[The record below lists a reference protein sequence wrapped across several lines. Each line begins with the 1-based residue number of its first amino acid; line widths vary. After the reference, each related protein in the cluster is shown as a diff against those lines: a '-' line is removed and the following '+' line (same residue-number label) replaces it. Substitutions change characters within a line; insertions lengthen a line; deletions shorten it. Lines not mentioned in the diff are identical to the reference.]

1 MFQVTTATHKLLN
14 LKKRLRGV
22 SGGTSASKTI
32 SILLVL
38 IDYAQRVSNEL
49 ISIVSESF
57 PHLKRGAMR
66 DFINIMEQ
74 HHYFKDEMWN
84 RTDYIYTFETG
95 TRLEFFSA
103 DQPSKVRGPRRD
115 VLFINEANNIPYE
128 AYDQLEVRTKKI
140 VWCDWNPVSEFWW
153 YTDVMPHN
161 DVDFITLTYRDN
173 EALDDAIVNSIESRK
188 HNKQWFRVYGEGKL
202 GEVEGRVYT
211 GWQIIDDVPK
221 EARLV
226 RYGLDF
232 GYSTDPTAIVA
243 VYKYNNG
250 LILDEKIY
258 QKKLLNSQIAD
269 KLKMLPECPVICD
282 SAEPKSI
289 DELLI
294 YGIQALPATKGQGS
308 VNQGIQSVQNRNISV
323 TKNSTNLIKEYRNY
337 LWDVDKNGKTLNKP
351 VSYLDHGLDAIRY
364 AITDMYPVEDDIIDK
379 DPLGL
384 KNKIP
389 GTYIKPSSE
398 FLKPEEDESFYD
410 EGVAIADQW

>member
-1 MFQVTTATHKLLN
+1 
-14 LKKRLRGV
+14 
-22 SGGTSASKTI
+22 
-32 SILLVL
+32 
-38 IDYAQRVSNEL
+38 
-49 ISIVSESF
+49 
-57 PHLKRGAMR
+57 MR